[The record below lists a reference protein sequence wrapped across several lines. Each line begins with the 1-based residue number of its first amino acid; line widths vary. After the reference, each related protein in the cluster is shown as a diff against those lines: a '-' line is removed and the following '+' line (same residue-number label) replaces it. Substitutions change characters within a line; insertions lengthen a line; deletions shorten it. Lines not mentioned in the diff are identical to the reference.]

1 MIISDLQ
8 YLQNASDSQ
17 LVEGS
22 SVRGSAFAFASASAL
37 AFGFFYAEAFATT
50 STVTD
55 YLGEYFAGATAF
67 SVSFTDF

>member
-17 LVEGS
+17 FVEGS
-22 SVRGSAFAFASASAL
+22 FAFADAFATAR
-37 AFGFFYAEAFATT
+37 AFGSFYAEAFATT

-55 YLGEYFAGATAF
+55 YVDFYFASATAF